1 VFVEISDF
9 ETSPVGRLVKIAGFD
24 HRLNAEYDHWAFVP
38 EPLPETLVLTNET
51 HALVA
56 RAERSIGRLQE
67 ALLRFPNPR
76 MLLQTSL
83 KREAQSTSAL
93 EGTYAP
99 LTSIFEGEFVG
110 ASNMDSNVREIM
122 NYIEAANRGLRLIKE
137 KPIHM
142 KMLSELQ
149 GLIVEKTEGGNSSP
163 GEIRRTPVII
173 GERAGSVESARFV
186 PPPAGP
192 DLERSYSDWEKWIN
206 STHDFSNLILIAL
219 GHYQFETIHPYN
231 DGNGRLGRLIVSLQ
245 FVTHELLDPPVLNL
259 SSYFNERKDE
269 YKDQLLSL
277 SQSGDFDTW
286 VQFFMKAVIDQSE
299 IEIVRMGKLLD
310 FVAVMQASIKNSG
323 GRGVITEIPYL
334 LLANPYFTVSSLAE
348 KLKVTYPAAG
358 AAITKLIGL
367 GFLREITIKNSRK
380 LVVCEEII
388 RILNPAGN

>member
-1 VFVEISDF
+1 MEIGDF
-9 ETSPVGRLVKIAGFD
+9 KASPVGRLVKLTGFD
-24 HRLNAEYDHWAFVP
+24 HRLNAEYDHWAFIP
-38 EPLPETLVLTNET
+38 EPLPQSLVLTNET

-67 ALLRFPNPR
+67 ALSRFPNPR

-99 LTSIFEGEFVG
+99 LSSIFEGEFVG
-110 ASNMDSNVREIM
+110 ASNVDSDVREIM
-122 NYIEAANRGLRLIKE
+122 NYIDAANHGLMSIKS

-142 KMLSELQ
+142 KLLSELQ
-149 GLIVEKTEGGNSSP
+149 GIIVDKTEGGHSSP
-163 GEIRRTPVII
+163 GEVRRTPVVI
-173 GERAGSVESARFV
+173 GERAGSVESSRFV

-192 DLERSYSDWEKWIN
+192 ELDKSYSDWEKWIN
-206 STHDFSNLILIAL
+206 AEHDFSHLIMIAL

-245 FVTHELLDPPVLNL
+245 FATHDLLDPPVLNL
-259 SSYFNERKDE
+259 SSYFNERKEE

-277 SQSGDFDTW
+277 SKSGDFDIW
-286 VQFFMKAVIDQSE
+286 VQFFMKAIIGQSE

-334 LLANPYFTVSSLAE
+334 LLANPYFTTSILAN
-348 KLKVTYPAAG
+348 KLKVTYPAAS
-358 AAITKLIGL
+358 AAIAKLKTL
-367 GFLREITIKNSRK
+367 GFLQEITVKNSRK
-380 LVVCEEII
+380 LLICEEII
-388 RILNPAGN
+388 RILNPNGN